1 MLEYI
6 KHLVQ
11 CNCVLKQ
18 FELIEPPVFHKFVVF
33 SVVNEDV
40 SIKPSYTKCNNC
52 GGIHRVTEVGVSEKL
67 RRESV
72 PTIPDAEEI
81 KTSLP
86 EKLVGLLLKY
96 NLELTTWQEIKF
108 IYENEMWGRPVILH
122 REQEGEERYGKYL
135 VIVGKSLWKIDSFS
149 TEDV

>member
-18 FELIEPPVFHKFVVF
+18 FELIEPPVFHRFVVF
-33 SVVNEDV
+33 SVINEDV
-40 SIKPSYTKCNNC
+40 SIKPSYAKCNNC

-108 IYENEMWGRPVILH
+108 IYENEMWGRPVILQ

>member
-40 SIKPSYTKCNNC
+40 SIKPSYAKCNNC

-67 RRESV
+67 RRESA

-86 EKLVGLLLKY
+86 EKLVGMLLKY
-96 NLELTTWQEIKF
+96 SLELPTWQEIKF

-135 VIVGKSLWKIDSFS
+135 VIAGKSLWKIDSFS

>member
-18 FELIEPPVFHKFVVF
+18 FELIEPPVFHRFVVF
-33 SVVNEDV
+33 SVINEDV
-40 SIKPSYTKCNNC
+40 SIKPSYAKCNNC

-108 IYENEMWGRPVILH
+108 IYENEMWGRPVILQ
-122 REQEGEERYGKYL
+122 REQEGEERFGKY
-135 VIVGKSLWKIDSFS
+135 VMIAGKSLWKIDSFS